1 MADLAGKTVL
11 VTGASSG
18 LGEQLALAVAA
29 QGANV
34 VLAARRRERLT
45 QVADQCRILSQQQA
59 IAITCDVSRVT
70 AVDQVFATIDDLFG
84 RLDVV
89 INAAGF
95 GDMTNVVDMEAATME
110 QMLRVNTL
118 GTMYVS
124 QLAAKRMVQQHAGE
138 IVNVASM
145 AGKIATPKSAVYAAS
160 KAAIIAYDNA
170 LRLELKADHVN
181 VLTVN
186 PGPIKTDFFKIAD
199 PDGDYIERMDRL
211 ALNPV
216 KFAALIVSR
225 IGRGQRELNRPWL
238 MSVANLGYQVAPKLG
253 DWLTGTVFN
262 FK

>member
-1 MADLAGKTVL
+1 MTNLVGKTVL

-18 LGEQLALAVAA
+18 LGEQLALAVAS

-45 QVADQCRILSQQQA
+45 QVADQCRLLSNGQA
-59 IAITCDVSRVT
+59 VAITCNVGRVADV
-70 AVDQVFATIDDLFG
+70 DHVFATIDELFG
-84 RLDVV
+84 QLD
-89 INAAGF
+89 
-95 GDMTNVVDMEAATME
+95 
-110 QMLRVNTL
+110 VNTL

-124 QLAAKRMVQQHAGE
+124 QLAAQRMVKQHAGE
-138 IVNVASM
+138 IVNIASM

-160 KAAIIAYDNA
+160 KAAVIAYDNA
-170 LRLELKADHVN
+170 LRLELKDAHVN

-199 PDGDYIERMDRL
+199 PTGHYLDRVDQL

-216 KFAALIVSR
+216 KFAELIVSKLGHQR
-225 IGRGQRELNRPWL
+225 RELNRPWV
-238 MSVANLGYQVAPKLG
+238 MSAANLGYQLAPKLG

>member
-1 MADLAGKTVL
+1 MTNLVGKTVL

-18 LGEQLALAVAA
+18 LGEQLALAVAS

-45 QVADQCRILSQQQA
+45 QVADQCRLLSKGQA
-59 IAITCDVSRVT
+59 VAITCDVGHV
-70 AVDQVFATIDDLFG
+70 ADVDHVFTTIDELFG
-84 RLDVV
+84 QLDVV

-95 GDMTNVVDMEAATME
+95 GDMTTVAA
-110 QMLRVNTL
+110 Q
-118 GTMYVS
+118 
-124 QLAAKRMVQQHAGE
+124 RMVKQHAGE
-138 IVNVASM
+138 IVNIASM

-170 LRLELKADHVN
+170 LRLELKDAHVN

-199 PDGDYIERMDRL
+199 PTGHYLDRVDQL

-216 KFAALIVSR
+216 KFAELIVSKLGHQR
-225 IGRGQRELNRPWL
+225 RELNRPWV
-238 MSVANLGYQVAPKLG
+238 MSAANLGYQLAPKLG